1 MAQPTDEPPAEG
13 PGAADGGADRRD
25 AGTHGDDDGWPLS
38 EADAG
43 PLISAADAREVVAEI
58 REIAESRP
66 SSPDDS
72 DGDRGDAP
80 PRRQTATPPTATFE
94 PLEPDELRDAWALLD
109 LDERADGLKVLAR
122 EEAEDFFI
130 ALPATDQAALLL
142 HFQAGL
148 RRQWLR
154 LLEPDDVADLVQ
166 EAVGNVDSDEAPALR
181 ASLLGL
187 LDEPTRKEVTALM
200 AYAEDEAGGL
210 MNTRF
215 AHLRPQMTVDEAISY
230 LRRQAQGTVETIY
243 VAYVLDPGLR
253 LLGVVS
259 FRELFAAPPNKTVAD
274 VMEVDVVKVSADLD
288 QEALSRVFAEHDL
301 NVIPVVDDAGVMK
314 GIVAVDDIVDVVQ
327 EEATEDAQKF
337 GGMQALD
344 LPYLQ
349 SSRREMI
356 KKRVTWL
363 AVLLVGGM
371 LTTSVLGMFEHQM
384 AHATLLAL
392 FMPLVISSG
401 GNAGSQ
407 ASTLVIRA
415 MALGEVR
422 PGDIWVVL
430 RRELVTG
437 IALGVILAGLG
448 WLRVVVWGVT
458 GAYGEH
464 YVLLGITIGLSLTG
478 SVIIGTMAGSALP
491 FLLRR
496 LGADPASA
504 SAPFVAT
511 LSDVTGLLIYFTIA
525 NLVLSG
531 TML

>member
-1 MAQPTDEPPAEG
+1 VATGTDDDDAPA
-13 PGAADGGADRRD
+13 GAP
-25 AGTHGDDDGWPLS
+25 AGDDGWPLS
-38 EADAG
+38 DGERAPG
-43 PLISAADAREVVAEI
+43 ISAEEAREVVAEI

-66 SSPDDS
+66 SSDAEDAAAGAARTTSPPD
-72 DGDRGDAP
+72 GEGLRGPIA
-80 PRRQTATPPTATFE
+80 

-109 LDERADGLKVLAR
+109 LEERADGLKVLAH
-122 EEAEDFFI
+122 EDAEDFYI
-130 ALPATDQAALLL
+130 ALPAADQAALLL
-142 HFQAGL
+142 HFPARL

-154 LLEPDDVADLVQ
+154 LLEPDDVADVVQ
-166 EAVGNVDSDEAPALR
+166 EATAAVDADDAPALR
-181 ASLLGL
+181 ASLLAL
-187 LDEPTRKEVTALM
+187 LDEPTRKEVSALL

-230 LRRQAQGTVETIY
+230 LRRQAQGAVETIY
-243 VAYVLDPGLR
+243 VAYVLDPGHR

-259 FRELFAAPPNKTVAD
+259 FRDLFAAAPTKTVAD
-274 VMEVDVVKVSADLD
+274 VMETDVVKVSADLD

-314 GIVAVDDIVDVVQ
+314 GIVMVDDIVDVVQ
-327 EEATEDAQKF
+327 EEATEDIQKF
-337 GGMQALD
+337 GGMEALD

-371 LTTSVLGMFEHQM
+371 LTTSVLGLFEDQM
-384 AHATLLAL
+384 SSVTVLAL
-392 FMPLVISSG
+392 FMPLIISSG

-422 PGDIWVVL
+422 PADFWLVV

-437 IALGVILAGLG
+437 LALGLILAGLG
-448 WLRVVVWGVT
+448 WVRVAIWGATGTYGPHYLLLAVT
-458 GAYGEH
+458 
-464 YVLLGITIGLSLTG
+464 VGLSLTCV
-478 SVIIGTMAGSALP
+478 VIVGTLAGSALP

-511 LSDVTGLLIYFTIA
+511 LSDVTGLLVYFSIA
-525 NLVLSG
+525 NLILSG
-531 TML
+531 TLL